1 MNTEWIDNLKAG
13 DDVIISNRYNRFV
26 CTVEKITPAGKIKAN
41 GLMFRKDGSQV
52 SSDRWCLTRLLEATP
67 EAVRKIS
74 EDKVIRKA
82 LNAAHDLKD
91 ITREQAVKIL
101 AVLEPNEW
109 NKNTQ
114 NQFTDEEAQDLFG
127 KESTEG
133 RA

>member
-13 DDVIISNRYNRFV
+13 DDVIISNRYIQSV
-26 CTVEKITPAGKIKAN
+26 GTVEKITPAGKIKVN

-74 EDKVIRKA
+74 EDKAIRKA

-91 ITREQAVKIL
+91 ITYEQAVKIL
-101 AVLEPNEW
+101 AVLESNEW
-109 NKNTQ
+109 NKNTTH
-114 NQFTDEEAQDLFG
+114 QFTDDEAQDLFG
-127 KESTEG
+127 KENTEDK
-133 RA
+133 A